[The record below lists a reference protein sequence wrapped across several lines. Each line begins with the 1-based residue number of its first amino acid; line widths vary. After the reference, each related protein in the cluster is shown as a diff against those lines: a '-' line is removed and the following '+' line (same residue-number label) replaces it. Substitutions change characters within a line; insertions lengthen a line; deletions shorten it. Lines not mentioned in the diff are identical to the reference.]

1 MKALDKF
8 RMKMLTQMSEV
19 QSFQKSW
26 AAFKPKID
34 TLCNPAT
41 PTAQEIFELGN
52 HLSDIFKSNIVT
64 GRGQSA
70 VSTGG
75 TAWECLVV
83 WYLNLIFWGTDV
95 IAARRNKNFIPK
107 ILLDSL
113 SVSIANH
120 STNSESDIII
130 FSVPNIGNISDL
142 TLSNINELISSNV
155 LGSDL
160 AVVQCKT
167 NWADNSQIPMLW
179 DLIYNAQGSNRIQ
192 SVQVGKQGIGPTSF
206 RTFSYAFVTVPT
218 QKKPFKPNAIAV
230 LRVKNL
236 TGGNYWGRATEANIA
251 SSISEFPGRNFSSVF
266 SGGVQTHIN
275 AQLQADA
282 QYFHRFSSI
291 TFSD

>member
-8 RMKMLTQMSEV
+8 RLKMLMQMSEV
-19 QSFQKSW
+19 KSFRNSW
-26 AAFKPKID
+26 TAFKPKVD
-34 TLCNPAT
+34 TLCSPAA
-41 PTAQEIFELGN
+41 PNAQAIFNLGN
-52 HLSDIFKSNIVT
+52 HLSDIFQANVVT

-130 FSVPNIGNISDL
+130 FSVPNISNIK
-142 TLSNINELISSNV
+142 TLNLDDINELISSNV
-155 LGSDL
+155 LASDL

-192 SVQVGKQGIGPTSF
+192 SVQVGKLGIGPTSF

-218 QKKPFKPNAIAV
+218 QKKSYKPNAIAV

-236 TGGNYWGRATEANIA
+236 TGGNYWGKATQQNIA
-251 SSISEFPGRNFSSVF
+251 LSINEFPGRNFSHVF
-266 SGGVQTHIN
+266 SGGIHTHIS
-275 AQLQADA
+275 AQLEADP
-282 QYFHRFSSI
+282 QYFHRFSTI
-291 TFSD
+291 NFSA